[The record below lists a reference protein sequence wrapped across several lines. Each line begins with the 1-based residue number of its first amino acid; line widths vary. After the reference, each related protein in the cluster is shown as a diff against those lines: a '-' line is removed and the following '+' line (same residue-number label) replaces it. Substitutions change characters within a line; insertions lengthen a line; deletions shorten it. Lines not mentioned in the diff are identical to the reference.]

1 MANGKSTKKG
11 PTATKKPQ
19 TLNDFIEQK
28 WRGGG
33 TAPLIRKGK

>member
-1 MANGKSTKKG
+1 MAKKGSTKKG

-19 TLNDFIEQK
+19 TRNDFIDQK
-28 WRGGG
+28 WRGDG

>member
-1 MANGKSTKKG
+1 MAKTKKK
-11 PTATKKPQ
+11 PTAEKKPK
-19 TLNDFIEQK
+19 TRSDFIARK